1 MWMYGKRAAVLY
13 SSDVFSTA
21 RVGLGV
27 GLMGKL
33 GLAWVVYGGWCK
45 DASGFAGWVCMGEYK

>member
-1 MWMYGKRAAVLY
+1 MYGKRAAVLY

-33 GLAWVVYGGWCK
+33 GHAWVVYGGWCK